1 MYWRILQFYRQPK
14 PLHNRTIG
22 RNLHKQIENDI
33 IFDSFI
39 ACSIDQSRYRI
50 ASKLYFQ
57 TDNGIYAVQM
67 YQQICFCFL
76 TIADR
81 DLLGAGQAGTLT
93 NVSFI
98 CLSRQCITYQYKYT
112 QLPPLKTLLL
122 SKTFGD
128 LSMANVRRARAAA
141 CCCSTTN
148 IHINRTAY
156 DDRQIEMLYNGI
168 KWAFEIYVIYYTK

>member
-1 MYWRILQFYRQPK
+1 MTRRNKTNHQEKMYWRILQFYRQPK

-50 ASKLYFQ
+50 ASKLYVQ

-122 SKTFGD
+122 SKTLLAICLWLTCGGHV
-128 LSMANVRRARAAA
+128 LLLAAVPLPIF
-141 CCCSTTN
+141 T
-148 IHINRTAY
+148 
-156 DDRQIEMLYNGI
+156 
-168 KWAFEIYVIYYTK
+168 